1 MRFKLNE
8 YDFDSLANKSSI
20 PNSLQKLKVEAFN
33 VIMLASFFIVK
44 FNLSLY
50 KKSPY
55 CDLLPI
61 KITVHQN

>member
-1 MRFKLNE
+1 MKFKLNE

-44 FNLSLY
+44 FNLS
-50 KKSPY
+50 
-55 CDLLPI
+55 
-61 KITVHQN
+61 